1 MKTTFLR
8 ALEADDKAAALFAMI
23 RDPEAALGRQ
33 HFEVDTASFG
43 AIPRSPFSYWVSDD
57 LRRLF
62 RLLPPFESHGRQ
74 AQHGLSTKND
84 FRYLR
89 LSWEIV
95 GDIAVERPASGWL
108 PFAKG
113 GAFKPY
119 YSDVHLLVK
128 WIDEGR
134 EIEAEVIQKFPY
146 LNGNAE
152 WVMHRECNYL
162 RPGLTW
168 PRRTNGL
175 SFRVMPSGCVFA
187 DKGPAAFV
195 ENDAP
200 DELLALAAVANSKA
214 FGLLV
219 SLQLAR
225 TELAQSFEV
234 GLIQRTPI
242 PILDPAKQ
250 SNLVMLARRAWSLKR
265 SLDTCSGTS
274 HAFTLPA
281 VFQVD
286 GDTLVART
294 NAWAQNIRAI
304 ETEVATIQT
313 EIDARCF
320 DLYGMDEADRRV
332 IVDGLSGAVD
342 ELGDTETDADAN
354 EDTDDENESTHS
366 NADAVR
372 LAAELVSWA
381 VGVAFGRFDVRLATG
396 ARPLPQEPNPFGP
409 LPVCSPAMLTGDE
422 GLPLPSPPAG
432 YPVAF
437 PQNGILVDDLGH
449 ACDLV
454 AAVRTVFDEVFEA
467 SADAWWNE
475 VGALLD
481 PKDHDLRTWLA
492 SGFFEHHLKSHS
504 RSRRKAPIMW
514 QLAVP
519 SGRYSIWLYAHGLRS
534 DSFFQIQNDVVIPKI
549 AHEERQLTDV
559 KQSAGAHPSAAERKE
574 IVAQEAFVDELRAL
588 LDEVKRVAPFWKPTL
603 DDGVAL
609 TMAPLWR
616 LVPHHKPWQKELRS
630 KWDELAAG
638 TYDWAHLAMQLW
650 PERVVPKCTTDRSLA
665 IAHGLEDV
673 FWVEDLSVR
682 WQQRV
687 SIAET
692 VTYLTGALLSDR
704 VRKTVDELTAF
715 STTFLN
721 EGSGDADWWDV
732 LSTQDTSKLALALWP
747 KRVLTWAL
755 DRPGR
760 LDRLGIATPR
770 APNRLECLAKLLHT
784 YRPRHSQQELQ
795 AVEEYCILP
804 GDKDGWKQ
812 RWSELLNGDH
822 DNFALARFL
831 FPARI
836 VTRAQADARFS
847 RGHDLF
853 RWFWV
858 AERTTERRL
867 LETAAEEEKAI
878 RDRTSAAVKD
888 ALKTLLEAPVA
899 SGIGRRGRGRRA
911 ASGALDRG
919 AG

>member
-1 MKTTFLR
+1 M
-8 ALEADDKAAALFAMI
+8 
-23 RDPEAALGRQ
+23 
-33 HFEVDTASFG
+33 
-43 AIPRSPFSYWVSDD
+43 
-57 LRRLF
+57 
-62 RLLPPFESHGRQ
+62 
-74 AQHGLSTKND
+74 
-84 FRYLR
+84 
-89 LSWEIV
+89 
-95 GDIAVERPASGWL
+95 
-108 PFAKG
+108 
-113 GAFKPY
+113 
-119 YSDVHLLVK
+119 
-128 WIDEGR
+128 
-134 EIEAEVIQKFPY
+134 
-146 LNGNAE
+146 
-152 WVMHRECNYL
+152 
-162 RPGLTW
+162 
-168 PRRTNGL
+168 
-175 SFRVMPSGCVFA
+175 
-187 DKGPAAFV
+187 
-195 ENDAP
+195 
-200 DELLALAAVANSKA
+200 
-214 FGLLV
+214 
-219 SLQLAR
+219 
-225 TELAQSFEV
+225 
-234 GLIQRTPI
+234 
-242 PILDPAKQ
+242 
-250 SNLVMLARRAWSLKR
+250 
-265 SLDTCSGTS
+265 
-274 HAFTLPA
+274 
-281 VFQVD
+281 
-286 GDTLVART
+286 
-294 NAWAQNIRAI
+294 
-304 ETEVATIQT
+304 
-313 EIDARCF
+313 
-320 DLYGMDEADRRV
+320 
-332 IVDGLSGAVD
+332 SGAVG
-342 ELGDTETDADAN
+342 ELGDAETDADAN

-381 VGVAFGRFDVRLATG
+381 VGVAFGRFEVRLATG
-396 ARPLPQEPNPFGP
+396 ARPLPQEPKPFDP
-409 LPVCSPAMLTGDE
+409 LPVCSPAMLTDDE

-437 PQNGILVDDLGH
+437 PQKGILVDDLGH
-449 ACDLV
+449 ARDLV
-454 AAVRTVFDEVFEA
+454 AAVRTVFDEVFDA

-481 PKDHDLRTWLA
+481 PKDQDLRRWLA
-492 SGFFEHHLKSHS
+492 SSFFEHHLKSHS

-519 SGRYSIWLYAHGLRS
+519 SGRYSIWLYAHRLSS

-559 KQSAGAHPSAAERKE
+559 KQSAGVHPSAAERKE
-574 IVAQEAFVDELRAL
+574 IVAQEAFVDELRAF
-588 LDEVKRVAPFWKPTL
+588 LDEVKRVAPLWKPTL
-603 DDGVAL
+603 DDGVVL

-638 TYDWAHLAMQLW
+638 TYDWAHLAMHLW

-673 FWVEDLSVR
+673 FWVEDLSER

-692 VTYLTGALLSDR
+692 VTYLTGALLSDS

-721 EGSGDADWWDV
+721 EGSGNADWWHV

-755 DRPGR
+755 DAPGR
-760 LDRLGIATPR
+760 LDRLGIAMPR
-770 APNRLECLAKLLHT
+770 AQNRLECLAKLLHT

-804 GDKDGWKQ
+804 GDKDCWKQ
-812 RWSELLNGDH
+812 RWSELLNGGH

-853 RWFWV
+853 RWFWL

-878 RDRTSAAVKD
+878 RDRTSVAVKD

-899 SGIGRRGRGRRA
+899 SGIGRRGRGRA
-911 ASGALDRG
+911 EATA
-919 AG
+919 

>member
-8 ALEADDKAAALFAMI
+8 ALEADDKAAVLLAMI
-23 RDPEAALGRQ
+23 REPEAALGRQ
-33 HFEVDTASFG
+33 HFEVDTTSFG
-43 AIPRSPFSYWVSDD
+43 AIPRSPFAYWVSERVRGQFKAMPAFAAD
-57 LRRLF
+57 
-62 RLLPPFESHGRQ
+62 GRI
-74 AQHGLSTKND
+74 AASGGKTLDD
-84 FRYLR
+84 FRWIR
-89 LSWEIV
+89 GSWEVIPRASFEWV
-95 GDIAVERPASGWL
+95 G
-108 PFAKG
+108 FAKG
-113 GAFKPY
+113 GA
-119 YSDVHLLVK
+119 YSPFYADIHLLLNWRHDSRSLKAYLVHYRSSRG
-128 WIDEGR
+128 WSPNWT
-134 EIEAEVIQKFPY
+134 AE
-146 LNGNAE
+146 LHGSD
-152 WVMHRECNYL
+152 HYL

-168 PRRTNGL
+168 PRRTSGL

-195 ENDAP
+195 ENDAA

-225 TELAQSFEV
+225 TKLAQSFEV

-242 PILDPAKQ
+242 PILDPAEQ

-265 SLDTCSGTS
+265 SLDTWTGTS

-286 GDTLVART
+286 GDTLVARA

-320 DLYGMDEADRRV
+320 DLYGIDEADRRA
-332 IVDGLSGAVD
+332 IVDGLSGAVG
-342 ELGDTETDADAN
+342 ELGDTETDAGAN

-366 NADAVR
+366 NANAVR

-396 ARPLPQEPNPFGP
+396 ARPLPQEPKPFDP

-449 ACDLV
+449 ARDLV

-492 SGFFEHHLKSHS
+492 SSFLEHHLKSHS

-519 SGRYSIWLYAHGLRS
+519 SGRYSIWLYAHRLSS

-574 IVAQEAFVDELRAL
+574 VVAQEAFVDELRAL
-588 LDEVKRVAPFWKPTL
+588 LDEVKRVAPLWKPTL
-603 DDGVAL
+603 DDGVVL

-616 LVPHHKPWQKELRS
+616 LVPQHKRWQKELKS
-630 KWDELAAG
+630 KWDELVRSK
-638 TYDWAHLAMQLW
+638 YDWAHLAIHLW
-650 PERVVPKCTTDRSLA
+650 PECVIPKCATDRSIA
-665 IAHGLEDV
+665 IAHGLEDI
-673 FWVEDLSVR
+673 FW
-682 WQQRV
+682 
-687 SIAET
+687 AEGDDGKWSPQPT
-692 VTYLTGALLSDR
+692 PTR
-704 VRKTVDELTAF
+704 PVDEL
-715 STTFLN
+715 
-721 EGSGDADWWDV
+721 V
-732 LSTQDTSKLALALWP
+732 
-747 KRVLTWAL
+747 R
-755 DRPGR
+755 
-760 LDRLGIATPR
+760 
-770 APNRLECLAKLLHT
+770 
-784 YRPRHSQQELQ
+784 
-795 AVEEYCILP
+795 
-804 GDKDGWKQ
+804 
-812 RWSELLNGDH
+812 
-822 DNFALARFL
+822 
-831 FPARI
+831 
-836 VTRAQADARFS
+836 
-847 RGHDLF
+847 
-853 RWFWV
+853 
-858 AERTTERRL
+858 ERTS
-867 LETAAEEEKAI
+867 I
-878 RDRTSAAVKD
+878 AVKASLKSLLD
-888 ALKTLLEAPVA
+888 APPVVNA
-899 SGIGRRGRGRRA
+899 NGGRGRGRSA